1 MEDLIFL
8 VRLIEWGIFLLMK
21 GFKLYPHSEDIE
33 IPFNVS
39 QCCHCMLNDFC
50 VMAVHD
56 FHTYINSQT
65 RN

>member
-1 MEDLIFL
+1 MGNIFINERVQAIL
-8 VRLIEWGIFLLMK
+8 
-21 GFKLYPHSEDIE
+21 HSEDIE
-33 IPFNVS
+33 IPFNII

-56 FHTYINSQT
+56 FHVYINSQI